1 MYKKPSAAD
10 KIAYFDTSTTV
21 VMVLS
26 LLLQQLSKEPLL
38 LTILG
43 LNEQ

>member
-21 VMVLS
+21 LMMLAVAAATV
-26 LLLQQLSKEPLL
+26 
-38 LTILG
+38 TAAI
-43 LNEQ
+43 